1 MMNIDD
7 LIKRWEN
14 KENTDEEWLQLEKD
28 MIQFLHEDHPQEE
41 KKKLS
46 PLGILESTVIICDG
60 IKREKGLIK

>member
-1 MMNIDD
+1 MNIED

-28 MIQFLHEDHPQEE
+28 MIQFLSEENKLEE
-41 KKKLS
+41 KRKLS

-60 IKREKGLIK
+60 IKRKKGLIK